1 MISGNSKEG
10 MRIGIDLGGSK
21 YRLGLVNRSS
31 ELVSKS
37 IRVSVD
43 DINDADDLI
52 YSITISVSDLLSSQQ
67 VAREKIIGV
76 GMGAPGP
83 LDIKSGVILHTPNMT
98 YLRDFP
104 LLKQM
109 KENLS
114 MEVVLGNDANCF
126 VLGQQIAGAAKDCKN
141 VFGITLGTGFGCGMI
156 IDGRLYEGATG
167 TAAEYGISQYLEGAF
182 EDYISGKGLKLIYR
196 KISGNS
202 KRPFEIE
209 DAARGGAPD
218 AIQAFGEFGRHIGS
232 ALSYVVNLFDPEMIV
247 IGGSVANSYHL
258 FIEPLKESLLSKISN
273 LPAQKLKIREAENG
287 ELNTIIGAAKLFD
300 SRTNFSPSIR
310 S

>member
-1 MISGNSKEG
+1 MSGNSKEG

-31 ELVSKS
+31 DLIGES

-43 DINDADDLI
+43 DITNADDLI
-52 YSITISVSDLLSSQQ
+52 DSISFSVDDLLNSQHI
-67 VAREKIIGV
+67 AREEIIGV
-76 GMGAPGP
+76 GIGSPGP
-83 LDIKSGVILHTPNMT
+83 LDIKSGVILHTTNMT

-104 LLKQM
+104 LLKQL

-114 MEVVLGNDANCF
+114 LEVVLGNDANCF

-167 TAAEYGISQYLEGAF
+167 TAAEYGNSQYLEGAF

-218 AIQAFGEFGRHIGS
+218 AIQAFVEFGKHIGN
-232 ALSYVVNLFDPEMIV
+232 ALSHVVNLFDPEMIV
-247 IGGSVANSYHL
+247 IGGSIANSYDL
-258 FIEPLKESLLSKISN
+258 FIEPLKESLLSKINN
-273 LPAQKLKIREAENG
+273 LPAQRLKIRKAENG
-287 ELNTIIGAAKLFD
+287 EINTIIGAAKLFD
-300 SRTNFSPSIR
+300 SRTNFSLSIR